1 MWKVALHLQEEWEKM
16 ATIGVEHVYKIF
28 GEDPERAF
36 RLMEQGKRK
45 EAIQAET
52 GLVVGVEDVSFRM
65 ESGAL
70 FVIMGLSGSGKST
83 LLRCINRLIE
93 PTRGEVYLEFE
104 GDRIDVTSLN
114 KSELREV
121 REKKISMIF
130 QHFALF
136 PYRTVVD
143 NVAFPLEVQ
152 GVDKSTRRGKAL
164 EILKLVGLE
173 VWADSFPPKLSG
185 GMQQRVG
192 LARALASEAEL
203 LLMDEPFSAL
213 DPLIRMHMQAEL
225 INLRNRVRRTILFI
239 SHDLDEALKLGDR
252 IAIMEAGRIVQ
263 LGTPEEIIVNPRT
276 EYVANFVEHADATG
290 VLTVTAVAKQVEVS
304 KEPPEGQD
312 ISGMDPRPAAFAQ
325 EGGLV
330 ICLDADGKPMAAYQD
345 QQAME
350 FKYVTDD
357 LTTVGDETVLLA
369 EHDTTLREVMRARL
383 STSKNP
389 VIALKEDGGLEGII
403 TGQEIL
409 LGVLEKGRKEEAG

>member
-1 MWKVALHLQEEWEKM
+1 M

-28 GEDPERAF
+28 GEDPEQAF
-36 RLMEQGKRK
+36 PLLEQGKGK
-45 EAIQAET
+45 EEIQAET
-52 GLVVGVEDVSFRM
+52 GLVIGVDDVSFRM
-65 ESGAL
+65 ESGTL

-83 LLRCINRLIE
+83 LLRCINRLID
-93 PTRGEVYLEFE
+93 PTRGEVYLEFAGE
-104 GDRIDVTSLN
+104 RIDVTKLN
-114 KSELREV
+114 KRELREV
-121 REKKISMIF
+121 RENKISMIF

-136 PYRTVVD
+136 PYQTVVD
-143 NVAFPLEVQ
+143 NVAFPLEIQ
-152 GVDKSTRRGKAL
+152 GVDRSTRREKAM
-164 EILKLVGLE
+164 EILKLVGLD
-173 VWADSFPPKLSG
+173 VWAESYPPKLSG

-213 DPLIRMHMQAEL
+213 DPLIRMNMQAEL
-225 INLRNRVRRTILFI
+225 LNLRDRVRRTILFI

-263 LGTPEEIIVNPRT
+263 LGTPEEIIVNPKT

-304 KEPPEGQD
+304 KDPPKGLG
-312 ISGMDPRPAAFAQ
+312 ISKMDPQPAAFAE

-330 ICLDADGKPMAAYQD
+330 ICLDADGKPIAAYQD
-345 QQAME
+345 GQAME
-350 FKYVTDD
+350 FRYVNED

-369 EHDTTLREVMRARL
+369 THDTTLKELMRARL

-389 VIALKEDGGLEGII
+389 VIALKENGALDGII

-409 LGVLEKGRKEEAG
+409 LGVLEKGRKEEAA

>member
-1 MWKVALHLQEEWEKM
+1 M
-16 ATIGVEHVYKIF
+16 ATIGVEHVYKVF
-28 GEDPERAF
+28 GEDPEQAF
-36 RLMEQGKRK
+36 PLMEQGKGK
-45 EAIQAET
+45 AEIQAET
-52 GLVVGVEDVSFRM
+52 GLVVGVQDVSFRM
-65 ESGAL
+65 ESGTL

-83 LLRCINRLIE
+83 LLRCINRLID

-104 GDRIDVTSLN
+104 GERIDVTSLN
-114 KSELREV
+114 KSELRRV
-121 REKKISMIF
+121 REQKISMIF

-143 NVAFPLEVQ
+143 NVAFPLEIQ
-152 GVDKSTRRGKAL
+152 GVDKATRRGKAF
-164 EILKLVGLE
+164 EILKLVGLDA
-173 VWADSFPPKLSG
+173 WAESYPPKLSG

-225 INLRNRVRRTILFI
+225 LNLRDRVRRTILFI

-263 LGTPEEIIVNPRT
+263 LGTPEEIIVNPKT

-290 VLTVTAVAKQVEVS
+290 VLTVTAVARQVEVS
-304 KEPPEGQD
+304 KEPPRGLG
-312 ISGMDPRPAAFAQ
+312 ISRMDPQPAAFAL
-325 EGGLV
+325 GDGLV
-330 ICLDADGKPMAAYQD
+330 ICLDADGKPMSAYQD
-345 QQAME
+345 DQAME

-369 EHDTTLREVMRARL
+369 EHDTTLKELMRARL

-389 VIALKEDGGLEGII
+389 VIALKEDGSLDGII

-409 LGVLEKGRKEEAG
+409 LGVLEKGRKEEAA

>member
-1 MWKVALHLQEEWEKM
+1 M
-16 ATIGVEHVYKIF
+16 ATIGVEHVYKVF

-36 RLMEQGKRK
+36 PLMKQGKRK
-45 EAIQAET
+45 DEIQAET
-52 GLVVGVEDVSFRM
+52 GLVVGVQDVSFRM
-65 ESGAL
+65 ESGTL

-83 LLRCINRLIE
+83 LLRCINRLID

-104 GDRIDVTSLN
+104 GERIDVTSLN

-121 REKKISMIF
+121 REQKISMIF

-143 NVAFPLEVQ
+143 NVAFPLEIQ
-152 GVDKSTRRGKAL
+152 GVDKATRRGKAM
-164 EILKLVGLE
+164 EILKLVGLDA
-173 VWADSFPPKLSG
+173 WADSYPPKLSG

-225 INLRNRVRRTILFI
+225 LNLRDRVRRTILFI

-263 LGTPEEIIVNPRT
+263 LGTPEEIIVNPKT

-290 VLTVTAVAKQVEVS
+290 VLTVTAVAKPVEVTR
-304 KEPPEGQD
+304 EPPRGLGIRKMEPQ
-312 ISGMDPRPAAFAQ
+312 PAAFAS
-325 EGGLV
+325 EDGLV
-330 ICLDADGKPMAAYQD
+330 ICLDADGKPLAAYQD
-345 QQAME
+345 EQAME

-369 EHDTTLREVMRARL
+369 EHDTTLKELMRARL
-383 STSKNP
+383 STSKNA
-389 VIALKEDGGLEGII
+389 VIALKEDGSLDGII

-409 LGVLEKGRKEEAG
+409 LGVLEKGRKEEAA

>member
-1 MWKVALHLQEEWEKM
+1 M